1 MTDPRWTGPPEV
13 IAATFEAGSPASVIA
28 ANAAWV
34 TEMASHE
41 MSMGLSAA
49 NTAATAAVWQG
60 SGATASTATAAG
72 LNSGLA
78 ALAGWAAQKVAVT
91 QAAAEAYTTASS
103 SVIPSAA
110 CQLNRDQWAT
120 ANATNFFGI
129 RTPEIVALDLEYFGE
144 HWPHNSAV
152 GGTYCT
158 ALTALSAA
166 LAVPAP
172 VAPMGASPAAPAAAG
187 EAVARAAAQTGMDD
201 AMGVSTQATKAM
213 GHMASAPTGAGA
225 LPEAASAAVRPL
237 AGLTQAPMQALQQ
250 SASAPA
256 TLMQS
261 VGPMFGSAAR
271 GIAPA
276 EVMATPAAAS
286 GSTGA
291 APIAQTAGGP
301 GTMST
306 GYPGAGLTSYARPA
320 GSFEPPAGGRPAGW
334 PPSANAAG
342 PTATPVAGG
351 APMPMSPAG
360 AQARGSGEPEDEARR
375 RARVVAEPDSTA
387 KP

>member
-1 MTDPRWTGPPEV
+1 
-13 IAATFEAGSPASVIA
+13 
-28 ANAAWV
+28 
-34 TEMASHE
+34 MASHE

-49 NTAATAAVWQG
+49 NTAATAATWQG
-60 SGATASTATAAG
+60 SGATASTAAAAG
-72 LNSGLA
+72 LNTGLA
-78 ALAGWAAQKVAVT
+78 ALAGWAAEKVAVT

-103 SVIPSAA
+103 AVIPSAA
-110 CQLNRDQWAT
+110 CQLNRDQWAS

-152 GGTYCT
+152 GGAYCT
-158 ALTALSAA
+158 ALNTLSAA
-166 LAVPAP
+166 LAIPVP

-201 AMGVSTQATKAM
+201 AMGVSTKASKAM
-213 GHMASAPTGAGA
+213 GQMASAPSGASS
-225 LPEAASAAVRPL
+225 LPEAASAAAQPL
-237 AGLTQAPMQALQQ
+237 AGLAQAPMQALQQ

-261 VGPMFGSAAR
+261 VGGMFGSAAR

-276 EVMATPAAAS
+276 EATAAPAAS
-286 GSTGA
+286 VPT
-291 APIAQTAGGP
+291 APVAQTAGGT
-301 GTMST
+301 GTTST

-320 GSFEPPAGGRPAGW
+320 GSFEPPVGGRPAGL
-334 PPSANAAG
+334 PPSTNAAG
-342 PTATPVAGG
+342 PTTTPVAGG
-351 APMPMSPAG
+351 APTPMSPAS
-360 AQARGSGEPEDEARR
+360 AQARGSGEPKDDARR
-375 RARVVAEPDSTA
+375 RARVVTEFDPTA